1 MRVAPTERSE
11 PLGLQTLLITPPPF
25 NRSRPFIVSPTR
37 QVLLPPSI
45 HIRREIEPES
55 SDDDDEERWCRA
67 RGRKRDKRFP
77 PPIPFLV
84 RTADLKCRTPWIL
97 HRTYGDDGGR
107 LVIRIVMDESR
118 AYYFRV
124 RRSKG
129 RLTLRLVSLV
139 RRPPPSPAVAAAM
152 MMLSSSMPEG
162 VVSEWGRLCKRAFES
177 IERLRATE

>member
-1 MRVAPTERSE
+1 MRAAPTE

-25 NRSRPFIVSPTR
+25 NPSRPFPVTPTR
-37 QVLLPPSI
+37 QVLLLPPSI
-45 HIRREIEPES
+45 HIRREIEPESHPESS

-97 HRTYGDDGGR
+97 HRTYGDDGSR

-118 AYYFRV
+118 ANYFRV

-129 RLTLRLVSLV
+129 RLTLRLVRLV

-162 VVSEWGRLCKRAFES
+162 VVSEWGR
-177 IERLRATE
+177 

>member
-1 MRVAPTERSE
+1 MRVATTE

-25 NRSRPFIVSPTR
+25 NPSRPFPVSPTR

-45 HIRREIEPES
+45 HIRREIEPETLPES
-55 SDDDDEERWCRA
+55 SDDDDDDYEERWCRA
-67 RGRKRDKRFP
+67 RGRKRDKKFP

-97 HRTYGDDGGR
+97 HRTYGGDGGR

-139 RRPPPSPAVAAAM
+139 RRPPPSPEVAAAM

-162 VVSEWGRLCKRAFES
+162 VVSEWGR
-177 IERLRATE
+177 